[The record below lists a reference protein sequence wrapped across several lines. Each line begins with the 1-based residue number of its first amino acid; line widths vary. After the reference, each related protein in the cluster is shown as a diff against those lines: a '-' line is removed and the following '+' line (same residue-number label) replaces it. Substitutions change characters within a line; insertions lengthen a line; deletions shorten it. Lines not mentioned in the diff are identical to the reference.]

1 MIEEA
6 EQSNARER
14 WWRRSLERLAI
25 PNSVPSD
32 ASAGGRA
39 ELQAAHAQI
48 ESLLVARDED
58 VMARWMDVRYDL
70 PLEWQASQWIG
81 KFRIWSTVK
90 RARDTYDTGTWFGD
104 PTLEASNPGK
114 CDNASLDINPGAAR
128 SHRGS
133 GSSIRVGSGPYGR
146 RGAPSETA
154 SASFDAVT
162 RAFDPTVGTST
173 GDMWLFDNGFSD
185 DFNPVYLEPGR
196 STSIPLTITP
206 TAGPGTHVSGCINL
220 DDAFQFD
227 DVSPVTVFQSG
238 DELASTPFSYTVM

>member
-14 WWRRSLERLAI
+14 WWQRSLERLAI
-25 PNSVPSD
+25 PTSVPSD

-114 CDNASLDINPGAAR
+114 CDNASLDITP
-128 SHRGS
+128 
-133 GSSIRVGSGPYGR
+133 GR
-146 RGAPSETA
+146 RGRTGALVPQSEWDRALTAAAAPRRRPR
-154 SASFDAVT
+154 V
-162 RAFDPTVGTST
+162 P
-173 GDMWLFDNGFSD
+173 
-185 DFNPVYLEPGR
+185 
-196 STSIPLTITP
+196 
-206 TAGPGTHVSGCINL
+206 
-220 DDAFQFD
+220 
-227 DVSPVTVFQSG
+227 
-238 DELASTPFSYTVM
+238 ASTP